1 MRRASPYP
9 LSWPGVR
16 KVLYMPFGIVA
27 GIAASRLSR
36 KAFNR
41 AWESAAG
48 TAEPPRARSGEAT
61 LPRVVAAAAL
71 QGATFAATRAAVDRA
86 TASSFHHL
94 FGSWPE
100 KTRAE
105 RQAEQD
111 RKDAE
116 KAAKKMR
123 KALRA

>member
-1 MRRASPYP
+1 
-9 LSWPGVR
+9 LR
-16 KVLYMPFGIVA
+16 KLLYMPLGIVA
-27 GIAASRLSR
+27 GVVASKLSR

-48 TAEPPRARSGEAT
+48 TSEPPRPRSGEAT

-86 TASSFHHL
+86 TASSFHRF
-94 FGSWPE
+94 FGAWPE
-100 KTRAE
+100 QTRAE
-105 RQAEQD
+105 RQADQD

-116 KAAKKMR
+116 KAAKKR
-123 KALRA
+123 GKAARA

>member
-1 MRRASPYP
+1 MRA
-9 LSWPGVR
+9 L
-16 KVLYMPFGIVA
+16 LYKPFGIVA
-27 GIAASRLSR
+27 GIAASRISR

-48 TAEPPRARSGEAT
+48 TSGPPGARSGEAT

-94 FGSWPE
+94 FGTWPE

-105 RQAEQD
+105 KQAEQE

-116 KAAKKMR
+116 KAAKSMR
-123 KALRA
+123 KAMRA